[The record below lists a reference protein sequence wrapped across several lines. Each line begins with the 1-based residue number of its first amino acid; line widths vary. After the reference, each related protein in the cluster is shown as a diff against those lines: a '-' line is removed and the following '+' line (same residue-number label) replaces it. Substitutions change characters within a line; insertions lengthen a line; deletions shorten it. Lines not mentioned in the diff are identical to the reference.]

1 MAEASRQPGVVA
13 VPAPAAR
20 PVIPY
25 PGVMSKA
32 RGSYAKG
39 VAKRQ
44 EILAVALDVIA
55 ERGCHKATIREIAER
70 VGLSQAGLLHYFS
83 SREEMY
89 VEVLRARDQ
98 RDNDEFWTPQ
108 AGIGTLLAIIGHN
121 AAVPGLVRLYVEYS
135 AEASIPGHPAHAFFA
150 ERYDWVAGKLAH
162 GLRNERRAG
171 VLGPGIEVHTA
182 VELLL
187 AAADGVQAHWLV
199 DPSVDM
205 VGRVQAV
212 WDLIRRTSHL

>member
-1 MAEASRQPGVVA
+1 MA
-13 VPAPAAR
+13 
-20 PVIPY
+20 
-25 PGVMSKA
+25 KA

-44 EILAVALDVIA
+44 EILATALDVIA

-98 RDNDEFWTPQ
+98 RDTEEYWTQQ
-108 AGIGTLLAIIGHN
+108 AGIEAFLEIIAHN
-121 AAVPGLVRLYVEYS
+121 AEVPGLVQLYTEYS
-135 AEASIPGHPAHAFFA
+135 AEASIPGHPAHAFFV

-171 VLGPGIEVHTA
+171 VLGPGIDIHTA

-187 AAADGVQAHWLV
+187 AAADGTQAQWLV

-205 VGRVQAV
+205 AGRVRTV
-212 WDLIRRTSHL
+212 WDLIRRCSHR